1 MLMGLSDLLELGNTP
16 EEKEEIRASIRR
28 VRDMRD
34 EDIDYSDIPEMTG
47 ASGRKPA
54 KPFLDRMR
62 KNNRRIDAIEKGLP
76 DPDELVNRGMGCLT
90 DSLGADGAEM
100 FLHIVVDDRL
110 DYAKWRGKT
119 VKAVAAI

>member
-16 EEKEEIRASIRR
+16 EEKEEIRTSIRR
-28 VRDMRD
+28 AKDMRD
-34 EDIDYSDIPEMTG
+34 EDIDDSDIPEMTG
-47 ASGRKPA
+47 GSGWKPA
-54 KPFLDRMR
+54 RPFLDRMR

-110 DYAKWRGKT
+110 DYAKWRGET